1 MAIETAGEQRYYDF
15 IADRMKKHR
24 VTDISSLSIVFA
36 GFIAFSSEAEAGI
49 FVGLFLVV
57 LACVLTAKN
66 TGSKNALNKKL
77 DIVEDKK
84 KFFNQLVEKSTVEF
98 KDLRL
103 IITNDYV
110 LRYSDD
116 LYIYKLS
123 DMKTV
128 EIKNDKLYIVGYDK
142 KKYEIAV
149 NEKGKE
155 NSFDTACQLLVIL
168 V

>member
-1 MAIETAGEQRYYDF
+1 MTIENAGEQRYYDF

-24 VTDISSLSIVFA
+24 LIDISSLSIIFA
-36 GFIAFSSEAEAGI
+36 GCIALTSKVEEGI
-49 FVGLFLVV
+49 FIGLFLIV
-57 LACVLTAKN
+57 LGISLIIKNVGAKQH
-66 TGSKNALNKKL
+66 LNKKL

-84 KFFNQLVEKSTVEF
+84 KFFKQLIDKETVEF

-110 LRYSDD
+110 LKNSDD
-116 LYIYKLS
+116 LYIFKLA

-128 EIKNDKLYIVGYDK
+128 EIKNNRLYIVGYDK
-142 KKYEIAV
+142 ERYEIAV
-149 NEKGKE
+149 NEEGKE
-155 NSFDTACQLLVIL
+155 NSFDTASQLLAIL